1 MIHCLLVLDG
11 STAET
16 DLRTTDFLIHS
27 EQLSTSVLLTKI
39 RAHIRYQPF
48 RTQGLYKE
56 PVSKTIDVSK
66 CIV

>member
-11 STAET
+11 SKAET

-39 RAHIRYQPF
+39 RTHIRYQPF
-48 RTQGLYKE
+48 RTQGLYKG